1 MYTRSVIKLEKKEE
15 RKQKTT
21 YLYLLL
27 VQPIYKTYHGQ
38 GIVIYAHYNPIQKFF
53 FFFKKGK
60 DTDLPNSW

>member
-38 GIVIYAHYNPIQKFF
+38 GIVIYAHYNPIQKI
-53 FFFKKGK
+53 
-60 DTDLPNSW
+60 